1 MEKTIEEKWTGGE
14 AFMDEV
20 LAYSRASVEYS
31 GLVAYS
37 FAKRHGTV
45 VFDPL
50 EKIASPVWKQM
61 GSAYGWTLKGLQ
73 TGVKKI
79 RWPRIPLSGW
89 ALSAERLAEIEE
101 LRDMIARIDERLEY
115 LERYGIVA
123 GRAGGL
129 EVRGKK
135 LDDSKLLAL
144 RTIVLDNIDLLSEM

>member
-1 MEKTIEEKWTGGE
+1 MDKTIDGKWTGGE

-45 VFDPL
+45 VLEPL
-50 EKIASPVWKQM
+50 EKMASPVWKQM
-61 GSAYGWTLKGLQ
+61 GLAYGWTLKGLQ

-79 RWPRIPLSGW
+79 KWPSISISRL
-89 ALSAERLAEIEE
+89 ALTGERLAEIEE
-101 LRDMIARIDERLEY
+101 LREMIARIDERLEY
-115 LERYGIVA
+115 LERHGIIA

-144 RTIVLDNIDLLSEM
+144 RTIVLDNIDLLSEL